1 MEKNFELKAL
11 EAINDLTDTELEHV
25 VGADSGQINT
35 LTHECHWNTFNSLFT
50 CCS

>member
-11 EAINDLTDTELEHV
+11 EAINDLTDAELENV
-25 VGADSGQINT
+25 VGAGNGQFNT
-35 LTHECHWNTFNSLFT
+35 ISHECHWNTWQFMFT

>member
-11 EAINDLTDTELEHV
+11 EAINDLTDAELENV
-25 VGADSGQINT
+25 VGAEGQFDTIS
-35 LTHECHWNTFNSLFT
+35 HECHWNTWQFLFT